1 MRFWRPSSG
10 TFANLREYG
19 APEKPPAPLEMHF
32 WLAIGAQIC
41 LDERM
46 NIFERSV
53 GGRTYRIASQSLWD
67 SARQRPFSRQAVLG
81 TADPPPVADLGLTR
95 TVGTRRVG
103 DVGALVWV
111 AGQLDLI
118 KLIDQACDLSVSSDG
133 PTVGEMVLA
142 VAIQRACVPGAKR
155 HLAAFL
161 ESCLP
166 RVSCLPA
173 SAFTGQAFHRLAA
186 QVTDEQL
193 EKVQIEIARAAVRH
207 FKLSAD
213 VLAFDTTNF
222 DTHIATT
229 TDGELAR
236 RGHAKSKRKDLR
248 VVGLAALVSETGHVP
263 LLHRTYPGNG
273 SDQAVLGECL
283 EALGKLHEALDETE
297 QLTRAPGRTLV
308 RDGGSWSEQ
317 LELDLDVEGYY
328 TLLSLPLSHTASQ
341 LALEYAARRGTMK
354 RLGGKL
360 GDVRAARLRIP
371 VGDAALDRTLVVVES
386 QELLRGQKR
395 GIAAALRKAK
405 EELRKL
411 ERQAAR
417 GRIKAEALEDRVR
430 KALKREHLSD
440 FVLATVKNER
450 GKLSLDW
457 RVDAARRRVLERT
470 RLGRRVLCTDHHL
483 WSDGRIVHAF
493 RGQWNVEELFRRA
506 KKGGIAPWGPSH
518 QWADNSLRLHTF
530 ATVIGLTLV
539 SLAQLTLG
547 NRKSAQGTM
556 KALAE
561 VKATLVRVQTKE
573 RGRRATIT
581 LAPDLTAEQRRAVK
595 AFELERWLPTLLSSR
610 MKSAPSADK

>member
-1 MRFWRPSSG
+1 M
-10 TFANLREYG
+10 NL
-19 APEKPPAPLEMHF
+19 
-32 WLAIGAQIC
+32 
-41 LDERM
+41 
-46 NIFERSV
+46 FERVV
-53 GGRTYRIASQSLWD
+53 GGRKYRIASQSLWD
-67 SARQRPFSRQAVLG
+67 SARQRPFSRQVVLG
-81 TADPPPVADLGLTR
+81 PADPPPVADLGLTR
-95 TVGTRRVG
+95 TVGTQRVG

-118 KLIDQACDLSVSSDG
+118 KLIDEACDLRVPADG

-142 VAIQRACVPGAKR
+142 VAVQRACAPAAKR

-173 SAFTGQAFHRLAA
+173 AAFSGQAFHRLAA
-186 QVTDEQL
+186 QATYEQL
-193 EKVQIEIARAAVRH
+193 EKAQIEIARAAVRR
-207 FKLSAD
+207 FELSAD

-229 TDGELAR
+229 TPGELAR

-273 SDQAVLGECL
+273 SDQTVLGECL
-283 EALGKLHEALDETE
+283 EALGKLHEALDEAE
-297 QLTRAPGRTLV
+297 PRSRAPGRTLV
-308 RDGGSWSEQ
+308 RDGGSWGEQ

-328 TLLSLPLSHTASQ
+328 TLLSLPLSHSASQ
-341 LALEYAARRGTMK
+341 LALEYAARRGAMK

-360 GDVRAARLRIP
+360 GEVRAARLRTT

-395 GIAAALRKAK
+395 GIAAALHKAK

-411 ERQAAR
+411 GRQAAN
-417 GRIKAEALEDRVR
+417 GRIQAEVLEDKVR

-440 FVLATVKNER
+440 FVIATVKKEG

-457 RVDAARRRVLERT
+457 HVDAARRRLLERT
-470 RLGRRVLCTDHHL
+470 RLGRRVLCTDRHL
-483 WSDGRIVHAF
+483 WSTGRIVHAF

-539 SLAQLTLG
+539 SLARLTLG
-547 NRKSAQGTM
+547 NRKSVQGTM

-561 VKATLVRVQTKE
+561 VKATLVRVRRKE
-573 RGRRATIT
+573 RGRRATVI
-581 LAPDLTAEQRRAVK
+581 LAPDLTAEQRKAVK
-595 AFELERWLPTLLSSR
+595 AFDLNRWLPSILSSR
-610 MKSAPSADK
+610 LKSAPDADKQPAAREKGASGLRKSR